1 MFLIDRLTGL
11 VRPKLALTETEL
23 SQALR
28 MMIWE
33 GIASTSFFRVI
44 SSGLLAAFA
53 LALGASNLHI
63 GVLAAIPFITQPL
76 QIPVIL
82 LVERLRQR
90 KAIVLASWV
99 PAQVMWILV
108 ALIPLIVDGP
118 GPLALTFLLGFLAFR
133 GLLVAVTNCA
143 WSSWEKDLVPQGIL
157 GSFFPGKWP
166 YLTWWPSVLGCPAL
180 CSLTTGRDRLH
191 PNINC

>member
-1 MFLIDRLTGL
+1 MLLIDRLTGL
-11 VRPKLALTETEL
+11 ARPKLALTDREL

-33 GIASTSFFRVI
+33 GIASTAFFRVI

-53 LALGASNLHI
+53 LALGANNLQI
-63 GVLAAIPFITQPL
+63 GIMAAIPFITQPI

-82 LVERLRQR
+82 LVERLRRR

-99 PAQVMWILV
+99 PAQAMWILV

-133 GLLVAVTNCA
+133 GILVAVTNCA

-157 GSFFPGKWP
+157 GSFFPSRWP
-166 YLTWWPSVLGCPAL
+166 YLTWRPSVLGWQPP
-180 CSLTTGRDRLH
+180 CSWTTGRGRSLQK
-191 PNINC
+191 IKY